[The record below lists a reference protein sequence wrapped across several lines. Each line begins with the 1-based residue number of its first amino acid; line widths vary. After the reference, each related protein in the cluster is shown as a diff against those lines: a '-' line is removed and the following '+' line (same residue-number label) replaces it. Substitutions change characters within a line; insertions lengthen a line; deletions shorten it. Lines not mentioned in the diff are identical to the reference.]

1 MIDTEYLE
9 ILRDMKIER
18 LGLDKST
25 VSSLYEENIY
35 TIGDLLKKSNDEL
48 VAIAARRHFSI
59 RTIVERLQ
67 GILSELVVKGMS
79 NSFTHSGGN
88 RVEDTEEDKEKAGLE
103 TATDDNT
110 EDVGYLNNTSQS
122 FAADFGSDPA
132 RNHEEEKQEKD
143 LLDTPIVDLDIS
155 SKTYYA
161 LRFSNIETI
170 REIVSLRKDEIRR
183 YKRLDDESKLKEIA
197 GAIESLF
204 MQANRE
210 EEIHNTPFFAVT
222 KAAVSLVNQDYQ
234 EEYSDEQLA
243 AKYGDIYSCTKK
255 ALKEEYSD
263 GRMWI
268 KIEDICKKIKEKNPS
283 VLKDYIDNSRVE
295 LILEKASW
303 STSRS
308 IYYCWN
314 PNSINANDEL
324 VPEEIKSESIVK
336 LDDTDQDSKTEEID
350 KNTVRDNYELIRQD
364 HIDLTEER
372 YEPELDE
379 KPSKETVDGSLSLED
394 CIKSILIQR
403 RNSGREWVTTMTI
416 YDTLQAEYPS
426 IADSIQL
433 VDIREILTK
442 SSWIQKDDFYYRLAP
457 EAENES
463 AFSQADFP
471 FSGVSEDE
479 GKTIDCIEIIDKEE
493 TGKDD
498 YHIEEIKTQINEPF
512 AYEDI
517 PLNFS
522 STSLCNVETDTT
534 ENDGFGIYDHDQQEE
549 SEQCEEPSGR
559 ALKENFEEAL
569 PKEQNEAN
577 KTDREPSDE
586 DNYSKESDN
595 SYASIRTLL
604 GFVSQNRVLSV
615 MDLPIEELE
624 LSVRSYNCLKR
635 VGLLTIGDVLKLNRE
650 ELFKIRNLG
659 ELSAREIIEK
669 AKSVIDNYDS
679 YELLSGEQEALA
691 EDKLKK
697 LFVSPEKDENHAESE
712 ERQLIGATLV
722 GFVAQ
727 EKLRLLKSVPIEA
740 LELSVRAYNSIKR
753 ANIKTVGELVS
764 LTEEELM
771 GIRNLGQL
779 TREEIIDKAKS
790 FISDFENTYGLEIV
804 GDSDDEEPGKF
815 FYKGEILY
823 NISIAEM
830 GLSVRAF
837 NCLSRAG
844 IITLDKLAEMS
855 REDLLAIHNMGT
867 GSVNEIMTVVSQ
879 LLEAESTRVAT
890 TEDELYEVKREYYN
904 SELFRNQIKR
914 LILTCL
920 NKRGIEGASLYDL
933 IDYAANMDDA
943 DFVES
948 VFKAVLSEMVSDGTI
963 EIYQDRYKR
972 KYPSVLEAIEDL
984 PEDQKNII
992 ASRLS
997 GKTLEEVAKQNGVT
1011 RERIRQIVSSR
1022 LKSLHN
1028 KYTYFSED
1036 KYKYIFENYF
1046 INKNDWIEWIKESEY
1061 IFGYLQ
1067 TMYKRGNKPLKQ
1079 ALEDR
1084 NVDAPIRRNIQAKED
1099 EKYIVVG
1106 NKRIPRERKEV
1117 EDYVI
1122 YLYFQDEGTVEEFYE
1137 KYEQFLKEHDVTD
1150 ANLLVTD
1157 EVRRTRENRISDS
1170 HKVLWKQNRRLR
1182 YYDIDGTDFDELFD
1196 TLCLEQ
1202 YENTEI
1208 STLKFIRDFPD
1219 LMKEYDIRDEYELH
1233 NLLKK
1238 ACDPSRYNAIDFGR
1252 MPGIKFGN
1260 SSRASIARDMLFR
1273 LAPVSQDDLADALSE
1288 EYGFLPQSIKANWL
1302 DGIDVYYLNGY
1313 YHVED
1318 EINNL
1323 VSDAQLN
1330 ELKSIMTDSFYFFDE
1345 VAAMFSRV
1353 LGQAVKEPSSIVLK
1367 RIGFKVFSGYV
1378 IKGED
1383 TATDYF
1389 YNEMTREDIVDHS
1402 RYGTRIRQIMAYNIV
1417 MNALKEEYVIFEFE
1431 PFKFVNSRRLQS
1443 FGIEKADIIKYC
1455 NEVKQFVGENEY
1467 FTIPWL
1473 RKQGFVSKLDDLG
1486 FNDFFY
1492 EAILAMDPGIFSFI
1506 QRTGKRKG
1514 AALLRVGES
1523 QGSKNDFLISLIE
1536 REGSIDRE
1544 DLISLCK
1551 NNYGLYYS
1559 EHNLFTA
1566 IEESDVYYDS
1576 IMEKFYAN
1584 YSMYYDEI

>member
-67 GILSELVVKGMS
+67 GILSELAVKGMS

-88 RVEDTEEDKEKAGLE
+88 RVEDTEEDKEKARLE

-234 EEYSDEQLA
+234 KEYSDEQLA

-283 VLKDYIDNSRVE
+283 VLKDYIDNSRVK

-324 VPEEIKSESIVK
+324 VPEEIKPESIVK

-350 KNTVRDNYELIRQD
+350 NNTVRDNYELIRQD

-379 KPSKETVDGSLSLED
+379 RPSKETVNESLSLED
-394 CIKSILIQR
+394 CIKAILIER
-403 RNSGREWVTTMTI
+403 KNSGREWVTTMTI

-442 SSWIQKDDFYYRLAP
+442 SSWIQKDDFYYCLAP
-457 EAENES
+457 EAESES
-463 AFSQADFP
+463 TFSQADFS
-471 FSGVSEDE
+471 FYEDE
-479 GKTIDCIEIIDKEE
+479 GSTINCIEIIDEEE
-493 TGKDD
+493 TKKED
-498 YHIEEIKTQINEPF
+498 YHIEESITQTEAPF
-512 AYEDI
+512 AHDDI
-517 PLNFS
+517 PLNHSSEFS
-522 STSLCNVETDTT
+522 YDGEIDTT
-534 ENDGFGIYDHDQQEE
+534 EIDGFGILDNELQEE
-549 SEQCEEPSGR
+549 GGQSEEAFDGEV
-559 ALKENFEEAL
+559 AENFEEAL
-569 PKEQNEAN
+569 SKEQNETSETN
-577 KTDREPSDE
+577 GETSGEE
-586 DNYSKESDN
+586 YYSNDLGN
-595 SYASIRTLL
+595 SYASIKTLV
-604 GFVSQNRVLSV
+604 GFVPQNQVLSV
-615 MDLPIEELE
+615 MDLPIEKLE
-624 LSVRSYNCLKR
+624 LSVRAYNCLKR
-635 VGLLTIGDVLKLNRE
+635 VEILTVGDVLKLNRE
-650 ELFKIRNLG
+650 ELFEIRNLG
-659 ELSAREIIEK
+659 ELSAKEIIEK
-669 AKSVIDNYDS
+669 TRFIIDNCGV
-679 YELLSGEQEALA
+679 LSDEQEAL
-691 EDKLKK
+691 EEENLKR
-697 LFVSPEKDENHAESE
+697 LFISPEKDENDVEPGE
-712 ERQLIGATLV
+712 KQLIGATLV

-740 LELSVRAYNSIKR
+740 LELSVRANNSIKR
-753 ANIKTVGELVS
+753 AHIKTVGELVS

-790 FISDFENTYGLEIV
+790 FISDFENKYGLEIID
-804 GDSDDEEPGKF
+804 GSNDDEPGKF

-823 NISIAEM
+823 NIPIAEM

-963 EIYQDRYKR
+963 VIYQDRYKR

-1022 LKSLHN
+1022 LNSLHK

-1084 NVDAPIRRNIQAKED
+1084 NVDAPIRRNIQAKDD

-1473 RKQGFVSKLDDLG
+1473 RKQGFASKLDDLG

-1551 NNYGLYYS
+1551 NNYGMYYS